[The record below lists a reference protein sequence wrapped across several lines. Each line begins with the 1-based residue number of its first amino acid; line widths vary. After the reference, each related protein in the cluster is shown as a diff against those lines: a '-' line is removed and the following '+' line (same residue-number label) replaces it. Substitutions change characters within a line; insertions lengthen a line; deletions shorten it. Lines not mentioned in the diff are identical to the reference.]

1 MPEGL
6 REKRGVTVHSV
17 PSNTLRGAQKRQ
29 KTPFRVAILGFSVT
43 SAALHSQKTP
53 RGILPV
59 NRNILA
65 SCFGILYEISW
76 TFAFFCDII
85 RIVTIIEDRS
95 NWKGEGYG
103 SLSL

>member
-59 NRNILA
+59 N
-65 SCFGILYEISW
+65 
-76 TFAFFCDII
+76 
-85 RIVTIIEDRS
+85 S
-95 NWKGEGYG
+95 NRGAAIKHRGGDWPCNEWGQRGMMG
-103 SLSL
+103 G